1 MVDRTD
7 GRANWDAEVSA
18 AFRTHSSQLH
28 RTLLGRLGSE
38 QEARDAVQEVFLRF
52 SRVRNV
58 DLVNEPLKYLYGIAR
73 HVVREI
79 RERRRR
85 EPVEFDSDLTD
96 HHSEHPPDQ
105 PTDKVGDSV
114 ETEQALMRAFDR
126 LRPVERKIV
135 FLLRCEG
142 MSHEEVAQALKLSKH
157 TVKKYAAQAMAQ
169 LRIDWVASQ
178 FGGKAT

>member
-7 GRANWDAEVSA
+7 ARANWNAEVSA
-18 AFRTHSSQLH
+18 AFRTHSPQLH
-28 RTLLGRLGSE
+28 RTLLSRLGNE

-58 DLVNEPLKYLYGIAR
+58 ELVNEPLKYLYGIAR
-73 HVVREI
+73 HVVSEI
-79 RERRRR
+79 LERRRR
-85 EPVEFDSDLTD
+85 ELVEFNSDLTD
-96 HHSEHPPDQ
+96 HHSEHPPDH
-105 PTDKVGDSV
+105 PTDKIGDSV
-114 ETEQALMRAFDR
+114 ETQQALMRAFDR
-126 LRPVERKIV
+126 LRPIEREIIV
-135 FLLRCEG
+135 LLRCEG

-169 LRIDWVASQ
+169 LRIDWVSSQ